1 MLRGALW
8 GLCAKIFAY
17 ICCMKVKK
25 KKLPKANYDSGPKVG
40 EKRDFHVKVDSRM
53 STSSETK
60 TNRRGKTKEK
70 LRQEFSEKSTQKDM
84 KTGDVTKLNTS
95 SKKKNRVLGKGT
107 KEKLKRDLEVKD
119 KHGRTTMKSRQR
131 TNKRGVTRERGYIVR
146 DGKKERYRGRFKA

>member
-1 MLRGALW
+1 MR
-8 GLCAKIFAY
+8 
-17 ICCMKVKK
+17 VRK
-25 KKLPKANYDSGPKVG
+25 KKLPKANYDPGTKVG
-40 EKRDFHVKVDSRM
+40 EKRDVHVKVDSRM
-53 STSSETK
+53 STSQETK
-60 TNRRGKTKEK
+60 GNRRGKTKEK

-107 KEKLKRDLEVKD
+107 KEKMKRDVEVKD

-146 DGKKERYRGRFKA
+146 DGKKERYRVRFKA

>member
-1 MLRGALW
+1 MR
-8 GLCAKIFAY
+8 
-17 ICCMKVKK
+17 VKK
-25 KKLPKANYDSGPKVG
+25 KKLPKANYDPGAKVG
-40 EKRDFHVKVDSRM
+40 EKRDIHVKVDSRM
-53 STSSETK
+53 SSSSETK

-84 KTGDVTKLNTS
+84 KTGDVTRMKTS
-95 SKKKNRVLGKGT
+95 AKTKNRVLGKGT
-107 KEKLKRDLEVKD
+107 KEKIKQDLEVKD